1 MELKILSPQEGGFVK
16 EIRWNNEELKAEIA
30 EKMQEY
36 KSLAFTEETIKEAK
50 ADRAKL
56 NKLRTAFEDERK
68 RIKKLCMAPYDE
80 FEKQVKELIALI
92 DEPIRLIDGQIKEV
106 EEQRRVEK
114 KGKVLEFYESTIGP
128 LKGVL
133 PFEKIFRPEYLNATR
148 SMKSITE
155 EIQSLINRVNADLD
169 TIEGFGSKYELQIK
183 DAYLRTLDLST
194 AMQEKARLEEV
205 ERRLA
210 ERRQEEQRRA
220 EERAARVA
228 AEVQSKSQMEQ
239 AVDAQNAQPEVQAEK
254 SEGEKEITQQSE
266 KQEPKLF
273 QMDFRVWGTKEQ
285 LMGLRQYMI
294 DNKIKFGK
302 VE

>member
-16 EIRWNNEELKAEIA
+16 EIQWNNEELKAEIA

-56 NKLRTAFEDERK
+56 NKLKTAFEDERK
-68 RIKKLCMAPYDE
+68 RIKKLCMAPYDT

-106 EEQRRVEK
+106 EERKRIEK
-114 KGKVLEFYESTIGP
+114 KGQILEFYKGAVGT
-128 LKGVL
+128 LKGIL
-133 PFEKIFRPEYLNATR
+133 PFEKVFRPEYLNATR

-155 EIQSLINRVNADLD
+155 EIQGVIDRVNSDLD
-169 TIEGFGSKYELQIK
+169 TIESFGSKYELQIK
-183 DAYLRTLDLST
+183 DVYLRTLDLSS

-220 EERAARVA
+220 EEKAAREA
-228 AEVQSKSQMEQ
+228 AE
-239 AVDAQNAQPEVQAEK
+239 AQNRAQAEK
-254 SEGEKEITQQSE
+254 PAADQTVQPEEQTETTKKSGESVQRTGE
-266 KQEPKLF
+266 QEPQMF
-273 QMDFRVWGTKEQ
+273 RMDFRVWGTREQ
-285 LMGLRQYMI
+285 IMGLRQYLI
-294 DNKIKFGK
+294 DNNIKFGK

>member
-80 FEKQVKELIALI
+80 FERQVKELIALI

-106 EEQRRVEK
+106 EEQRKIEK
-114 KGKVLEFYESTIGP
+114 KGKVQEFYESVIGP

-133 PFEKIFRPEYLNATR
+133 PFENVFRPEYLNATR
-148 SMKSITE
+148 SMKSIAE

-210 ERRQEEQRRA
+210 GRRQEEQRRA

-239 AVDAQNAQPEVQAEK
+239 VVDAQNAQPEVQAEK

>member
-114 KGKVLEFYESTIGP
+114 K
-128 LKGVL
+128 
-133 PFEKIFRPEYLNATR
+133 
-148 SMKSITE
+148 
-155 EIQSLINRVNADLD
+155 D
-169 TIEGFGSKYELQIK
+169 
-183 DAYLRTLDLST
+183 
-194 AMQEKARLEEV
+194 
-205 ERRLA
+205 
-210 ERRQEEQRRA
+210 
-220 EERAARVA
+220 
-228 AEVQSKSQMEQ
+228 
-239 AVDAQNAQPEVQAEK
+239 
-254 SEGEKEITQQSE
+254 
-266 KQEPKLF
+266 
-273 QMDFRVWGTKEQ
+273 
-285 LMGLRQYMI
+285 
-294 DNKIKFGK
+294 
-302 VE
+302 

>member
-80 FEKQVKELIALI
+80 FEKQVKELIALT
-92 DEPIRLIDGQIKEV
+92 DEPIRLIDSQIKEV

-114 KGKVLEFYESTIGP
+114 KGKVLEFYESTIGS
-128 LKGVL
+128 LRGVL
-133 PFEKIFRPEYLNATR
+133 PFEKVFRPEYLNATK
-148 SMKSITE
+148 SMKSITQ
-155 EIQSLINRVNADLD
+155 EIQALIDRVNSDLD

-183 DAYLRTLDLST
+183 DAYLKTLDLST

-205 ERRLA
+205 GRRLA
-210 ERRQEEQRRA
+210 ERWQEEQRRA
-220 EERAARVA
+220 EENAAREA
-228 AEVQSKSQMEQ
+228 AEGKET
-239 AVDAQNAQPEVQAEK
+239 AQQ
-254 SEGEKEITQQSE
+254 TE
-266 KQEPKLF
+266 KQESQLF
-273 QMDFRVWGTKEQ
+273 RMDFRVWGTKDQ
-285 LMGLRQYMI
+285 IMGLRQYLI

>member
-106 EEQRRVEK
+106 EEQRKIEK
-114 KGKVLEFYESTIGP
+114 KGRVLEFYEGVIGP

-133 PFEKIFRPEYLNATR
+133 PFEKVFRPEYLNATK
-148 SMKSITE
+148 SMKSIME
-155 EIQSLINRVNADLD
+155 EIQTMVNRVNSDLD

-183 DAYLRTLDLST
+183 DAYLKTLDLST
-194 AMQEKARLEEV
+194 AMQEKVRLEEV

-210 ERRQEEQRRA
+210 ERKQEEQRRA
-220 EERAARVA
+220 EEKAAREA
-228 AEVQSKSQMEQ
+228 AEARSNSQTEQVADTQSTH
-239 AVDAQNAQPEVQAEK
+239 PEVQAEK
-254 SEGEKEITQQSE
+254 TEEKETAQQPE
-266 KQEPKLF
+266 KQGAQMFK
-273 QMDFRVWGTKEQ
+273 MDFRVWGTKDQ
-285 LMGLRQYMI
+285 IMGLRQYLI

>member
-106 EEQRRVEK
+106 EEQRKIEK
-114 KGKVLEFYESTIGP
+114 KGKVLEFYEGVIGP

-133 PFEKIFRPEYLNATR
+133 PFEKVFRPEYLNATK

-155 EIQSLINRVNADLD
+155 EIQSLINRVNSDLD

-183 DAYLRTLDLST
+183 DAYLKTLDLST

-210 ERRQEEQRRA
+210 ERKQEEQRRA
-220 EERAARVA
+220 EEKAARE
-228 AEVQSKSQMEQ
+228 AEARGKLQAEQ
-239 AVDAQNAQPEVQAEK
+239 AADIQNAQPEMQAVKTE
-254 SEGEKEITQQSE
+254 EKETTQRTE
-266 KQEPKLF
+266 KQEPQMF
-273 QMDFRVWGTKEQ
+273 QMDFRVWGTKDQ
-285 LMGLRQYMI
+285 IMGLRQYLI
-294 DNKIKFGK
+294 NNNIKFGK

>member
-1 MELKILSPQEGGFVK
+1 MMELKILSPQEGGFVK
-16 EIRWNNEELKAEIA
+16 EIRWNNEELKAEIT

-68 RIKKLCMAPYDE
+68 RIKKMCMAPYDA

-106 EEQRRVEK
+106 EEQRKIEK
-114 KGKVLEFYESTIGP
+114 KGKVLEFYEGVIGP

-133 PFEKIFRPEYLNATR
+133 PFEKVFRPEYLNATK

-155 EIQSLINRVNADLD
+155 EIQSLINRVNSDLD

-183 DAYLRTLDLST
+183 DAYLKTLDLST

-210 ERRQEEQRRA
+210 ERKQEEQRRA
-220 EERAARVA
+220 EEKAAKEA
-228 AEVQSKSQMEQ
+228 AEARSKSQMEQ
-239 AVDAQNAQPEVQAEK
+239 AADTQSAHPEVQAGKTE
-254 SEGEKEITQQSE
+254 EKETAQQPD
-266 KQEPKLF
+266 KQEAQMF
-273 QMDFRVWGTKEQ
+273 QMDFRVWGTKDQ
-285 LMGLRQYMI
+285 IMGLRKYLI

>member
-1 MELKILSPQEGGFVK
+1 
-16 EIRWNNEELKAEIA
+16 
-30 EKMQEY
+30 MQEY

-92 DEPIRLIDGQIKEV
+92 DEPIRLIDSQIKEV

-114 KGKVLEFYESTIGP
+114 KGKVLEFYESTIGS
-128 LKGVL
+128 LRGVL
-133 PFEKIFRPEYLNATR
+133 PFEKVFRPEYLNATK
-148 SMKSITE
+148 SMKSITQ
-155 EIQSLINRVNADLD
+155 EIQALIDRVNSDLD

-183 DAYLRTLDLST
+183 DAYLKTLDLST

-220 EERAARVA
+220 EENAAREA
-228 AEVQSKSQMEQ
+228 AEAQRKLQMEQ
-239 AVDAQNAQPEVQAEK
+239 AVDTRNAQPEVQAEK
-254 SEGEKEITQQSE
+254 SEGEKETTQQTE
-266 KQEPKLF
+266 KQEPQLF
-273 QMDFRVWGTKEQ
+273 RMDFRVWGTKEQ
-285 LMGLRQYMI
+285 LMGLRQYLI
-294 DNKIKFGK
+294 NNNIKFGK

>member
-1 MELKILSPQEGGFVK
+1 MELRILSPQEGNFVK

-36 KSLAFTEETIKEAK
+36 KFIAFTEETIKEAK

-106 EEQRRVEK
+106 EEQRRIEK
-114 KGKVLEFYESTIGP
+114 KGKVLEFYEENIGT

-133 PFEKIFRPEYLNATR
+133 PFEKIFRSEYLNATK

-155 EIQSLINRVNADLD
+155 EMQALFDRVNADLD

-183 DAYLRTLDLST
+183 DAYLKTLDLSA

-210 ERRQEEQRRA
+210 ERKQEEQRREA
-220 EERAARVA
+220 ERAAREA
-228 AEVQSKSQMEQ
+228 AE
-239 AVDAQNAQPEVQAEK
+239 AQIRSQAEQIRFYAEYAAG
-254 SEGEKEITQQSE
+254 STGRESRRGRD
-266 KQEPKLF
+266 
-273 QMDFRVWGTKEQ
+273 DFTADR
-285 LMGLRQYMI
+285 
-294 DNKIKFGK
+294 
-302 VE
+302 

>member
-16 EIRWNNEELKAEIA
+16 EIRWNNEELKTEIA

-68 RIKKLCMAPYDE
+68 RIKKLCMAPYNE

-92 DEPIRLIDGQIKEV
+92 DEPIQLIDGQIKEV
-106 EEQRRVEK
+106 EEQRKIEK
-114 KGKVLEFYESTIGP
+114 KGKVLEFYGSVIGS

-133 PFEKIFRPEYLNATR
+133 PFEKVFRSEYLNATK

-183 DAYLRTLDLST
+183 DAYLKTLDLST

-220 EERAARVA
+220 EERAAREA
-228 AEVQSKSQMEQ
+228 A
-239 AVDAQNAQPEVQAEK
+239 DAQNRMQPDPQPIQPEAGEEKAESREGTIQTEEK
-254 SEGEKEITQQSE
+254 SETQF
-266 KQEPKLF
+266 F
-273 QMDFRVWGTKEQ
+273 QMDFRVWGTKDQ
-285 LMGLRQYMI
+285 IMGLRQYLI

>member
-1 MELKILSPQEGGFVK
+1 MELKIISPQEGGFVK

-92 DEPIRLIDGQIKEV
+92 DEPIRLIDSQIKEV

-114 KGKVLEFYESTIGP
+114 KGKVLEFYESTIGS
-128 LKGVL
+128 LRGVL
-133 PFEKIFRPEYLNATR
+133 PFEKVFRPEYLNATK

-220 EERAARVA
+220 EEKAARVA

>member
-56 NKLRTAFEDERK
+56 NKLKTAFEDERK

-106 EEQRRVEK
+106 EEQRKIEK
-114 KGKVLEFYESTIGP
+114 KGKVLEFYEGVIGP

-133 PFEKIFRPEYLNATR
+133 PFEKVFRPEYLNATK

-155 EIQSLINRVNADLD
+155 EIQSLINRVNSDLD

-183 DAYLRTLDLST
+183 DAYLKTLDLST

-210 ERRQEEQRRA
+210 ERKQKKQRRA
-220 EERAARVA
+220 EEKAARE
-228 AEVQSKSQMEQ
+228 AEARGKLQAEQ
-239 AVDAQNAQPEVQAEK
+239 AADIQNAQPEMQAVKTE
-254 SEGEKEITQQSE
+254 EKETTQRTE
-266 KQEPKLF
+266 KQEPQMF
-273 QMDFRVWGTKEQ
+273 QMDFRVWGTKDQ
-285 LMGLRQYMI
+285 IMGLRQYLI
-294 DNKIKFGK
+294 NNNIKFGK

>member
-1 MELKILSPQEGGFVK
+1 MMELKILSPQEGGFVK
-16 EIRWNNEELKAEIA
+16 EIRWNNEELKAEIT

-68 RIKKLCMAPYDE
+68 RIKKLCMAPYDA

-106 EEQRRVEK
+106 EEQRKIEK
-114 KGKVLEFYESTIGP
+114 KGKVLEFYEGVIGP

-133 PFEKIFRPEYLNATR
+133 PFEKVFRPEYLNATK

-155 EIQSLINRVNADLD
+155 EIQSLINRVNSDLD

-183 DAYLRTLDLST
+183 DAYLKTLDLST

-210 ERRQEEQRRA
+210 ERKQEEQCRA
-220 EERAARVA
+220 EEKAAKEA
-228 AEVQSKSQMEQ
+228 AEARSKSQMEQ
-239 AVDAQNAQPEVQAEK
+239 VADTQSAHPEVQAGKTE
-254 SEGEKEITQQSE
+254 EKETAQQPD
-266 KQEPKLF
+266 KQEAQMF
-273 QMDFRVWGTKEQ
+273 QMDFRVWGTKDQ
-285 LMGLRQYMI
+285 IMGLRKYLI

>member
-92 DEPIRLIDGQIKEV
+92 DEPIRLIDSQIKEV

-114 KGKVLEFYESTIGP
+114 KGKVLEFYESTIGS
-128 LKGVL
+128 LRGVL
-133 PFEKIFRPEYLNATR
+133 PFEKVFRPEYLNATK
-148 SMKSITE
+148 SMKSITQ
-155 EIQSLINRVNADLD
+155 EIQALIDRVNSDLD

-183 DAYLRTLDLST
+183 DAYLKTLDLST

-220 EERAARVA
+220 EEKAAREA
-228 AEVQSKSQMEQ
+228 AEAHRKSQIEQ
-239 AVDAQNAQPEVQAEK
+239 AVDTQDAQPEVQEEK
-254 SEGEKEITQQSE
+254 PEEGKETTQQPE
-266 KQEPKLF
+266 KQEPQLF
-273 QMDFRVWGTKEQ
+273 RMDFRVWGTKEQ
-285 LMGLRQYMI
+285 LMGLRQNLI
-294 DNKIKFGK
+294 NNNIKFGK

>member
-106 EEQRRVEK
+106 EEQRKIEK
-114 KGKVLEFYESTIGP
+114 KGKVLEFYEGVIGP

-133 PFEKIFRPEYLNATR
+133 PFEKVFRPEYLNATK

-155 EIQSLINRVNADLD
+155 EIQSLINRVNSDLD

-183 DAYLRTLDLST
+183 DAYLKTLDLST

-210 ERRQEEQRRA
+210 ERKQEEQRRA
-220 EERAARVA
+220 EEKAAREA
-228 AEVQSKSQMEQ
+228 EQ
-239 AVDAQNAQPEVQAEK
+239 AADIQNAQPEMQAVKTE
-254 SEGEKEITQQSE
+254 EKETTQRTE
-266 KQEPKLF
+266 KQEPQMF
-273 QMDFRVWGTKEQ
+273 QMDFRVWGTKDQ
-285 LMGLRQYMI
+285 IMGLRQYLI
-294 DNKIKFGK
+294 NNNIKFGK

>member
-80 FEKQVKELIALI
+80 FKKQVEELIALI
-92 DEPIRLIDGQIKEV
+92 DEPIRLIDSQIKEV

-128 LKGVL
+128 LRGVL
-133 PFEKIFRPEYLNATR
+133 PFEKVFRPEYLNATK
-148 SMKSITE
+148 SMKSITQ
-155 EIQSLINRVNADLD
+155 EIQALIDRVNSDLD

-183 DAYLRTLDLST
+183 DAYLKTLDLST
-194 AMQEKARLEEV
+194 AMQEKTRLEEV

-220 EERAARVA
+220 DEKAAREA
-228 AEVQSKSQMEQ
+228 AEAQRKAQIEQ
-239 AVDAQNAQPEVQAEK
+239 VVDTQNVQPEVQAEK
-254 SEGEKEITQQSE
+254 PEEKKDTAHQPE
-266 KQEPKLF
+266 KQEPRFF
-273 QMDFRVWGTKEQ
+273 QMDFRVWGTKDQ
-285 LMGLRQYMI
+285 IMGLRKYLI
-294 DNKIKFGK
+294 DNNIKFGK

>member
-106 EEQRRVEK
+106 EEQRKIEK
-114 KGKVLEFYESTIGP
+114 KGKVLEFYEGVIGP

-133 PFEKIFRPEYLNATR
+133 PFEKVFRPEYLNATK

-155 EIQSLINRVNADLD
+155 EIQSLINRVNSDLD

-183 DAYLRTLDLST
+183 DAYLKTLDLST

-210 ERRQEEQRRA
+210 ERKQEEQRRA
-220 EERAARVA
+220 EEKAARE
-228 AEVQSKSQMEQ
+228 AEALGKLQAEQ
-239 AVDAQNAQPEVQAEK
+239 AADIQNAQPEMQAVKTE
-254 SEGEKEITQQSE
+254 EKETTQRTE
-266 KQEPKLF
+266 KQEPQMF
-273 QMDFRVWGTKEQ
+273 QMDFRVWGTKDQ
-285 LMGLRQYMI
+285 IMGLRQYLI
-294 DNKIKFGK
+294 NNNIKFGK

>member
-106 EEQRRVEK
+106 GEQRKIEK
-114 KGKVLEFYESTIGP
+114 KGRVLEFYEGVIGP

-133 PFEKIFRPEYLNATR
+133 PFEKVFRPEYLNATK
-148 SMKSITE
+148 SMKSIME
-155 EIQSLINRVNADLD
+155 EIQTLVNRVNSDLD

-183 DAYLRTLDLST
+183 DAYLKTLDLST

-210 ERRQEEQRRA
+210 ERKQEEQRRA
-220 EERAARVA
+220 EEKAAREA
-228 AEVQSKSQMEQ
+228 AEARGKLQAEQ
-239 AVDAQNAQPEVQAEK
+239 AADIQNAQPEMQAVKTE
-254 SEGEKEITQQSE
+254 EKETTQRTE
-266 KQEPKLF
+266 KQEPQMF
-273 QMDFRVWGTKEQ
+273 QMDFRVWGTKDQ
-285 LMGLRQYMI
+285 IMGLRQYLI
-294 DNKIKFGK
+294 NNNIKFGK

>member
-80 FEKQVKELIALI
+80 FEKQVKELIALT
-92 DEPIRLIDGQIKEV
+92 DEPIRLIDSQIKEV

-114 KGKVLEFYESTIGP
+114 KGKVLEFYESTIGS
-128 LKGVL
+128 LRGVL
-133 PFEKIFRPEYLNATR
+133 PFEKVFRPEYLNATK
-148 SMKSITE
+148 SMKSITQ
-155 EIQSLINRVNADLD
+155 EIQALIDRVNSDLD

-183 DAYLRTLDLST
+183 DAYLKTLDLST

-210 ERRQEEQRRA
+210 ERWQEEQRRA
-220 EERAARVA
+220 EENAAREA
-228 AEVQSKSQMEQ
+228 AEGKET
-239 AVDAQNAQPEVQAEK
+239 AQQ
-254 SEGEKEITQQSE
+254 TE
-266 KQEPKLF
+266 KQESQLF
-273 QMDFRVWGTKEQ
+273 RMDFRVWGTKDQ
-285 LMGLRQYMI
+285 IMGLRQYLI